1 MSCAVPLRI
10 TSIEDELSR
19 FRQCEQKISECE
31 SCCKSMNEQLHE
43 LVNKVDDMENRSRRN
58 NLVIYGVTEDSDE
71 EARTLENKIKEGIF
85 KDTLD
90 LEVKSIERIHRI
102 GNRYGQRPRP
112 IILRLFDY
120 REKNKIL
127 SCCNKLKG
135 TPISIS
141 EDFSK
146 RIRDIRSNL
155 WRSAA
160 IERANGTKA
169 SLSFDKLRL
178 NGRIYTWDPDK
189 RTRVEITRN
198 VAPTLSDSHNSSS
211 AQGSTKERRK
221 K

>member
-1 MSCAVPLRI
+1 MAHPLLLFVQVGPQCTDCSYRSDNKFLVI
-10 TSIEDELSR
+10 LPCPRKFCCILIDRWSMMLLLVSGNIEENSG
-19 FRQCEQKISECE
+19 
-31 SCCKSMNEQLHE
+31 MNKEMHE
-43 LVNKVDDMENRSRRN
+43 LVIKVDDMENRSRRN

-85 KDTLD
+85 KDILA

-112 IILRLFDY
+112 IILRLFDC

-155 WRSAA
+155 WRSTLIGMWQAVN
-160 IERANGTKA
+160 EA
-169 SLSFDKLRL
+169 SLRAHRFCASSA
-178 NGRIYTWDPDK
+178 DK
-189 RTRVEITRN
+189 RTAT
-198 VAPTLSDSHNSSS
+198 AS
-211 AQGSTKERRK
+211 RK
-221 K
+221 DC